1 MKKNFLVATLSLTI
15 ATASS
20 VAYAQFGGLTK
31 AIGGGA
37 AAADS
42 SSVSAESLVSN
53 YVGGTKNV
61 MTADVYML
69 KALGLKEQAAK
80 EELAMKN
87 LTEGSTSAGLED
99 AAKVQTESSK
109 ALEEK
114 MNGKKVTMDAEGKKN
129 YSLGLLNLAKG
140 VKSYMGLSGDV
151 KNFRPGLGSIS
162 GAGQAAAYVVKSLP
176 DSTSNLLGTLKK
188 AVAFARENK
197 VEVPAEASSLI

>member
-1 MKKNFLVATLSLTI
+1 MKKNFLVAALSLTI

-20 VAYAQFGGLTK
+20 VAYAQFGGLTN
-31 AIGGGA
+31 ALGGG
-37 AAADS
+37 S
-42 SSVSAESLVSN
+42 SAGSAVTAESLVSS

-61 MTADVYML
+61 MTADIYML
-69 KALGLKEQAAK
+69 NALGLKEQAAK

-114 MNGKKVTMDAEGKKN
+114 MSGKKVTMDAEGKKN
-129 YSLGLLNLAKG
+129 YTLGLASLAKG
-140 VKSYMGLSGDV
+140 VKSYMGMSGDV
-151 KNFRPGLGSIS
+151 KNFRPGLGSIG
-162 GAGQAAAYVVKSLP
+162 GAGQAALYVVKSLP
-176 DSTSNLLGTLKK
+176 DSTTNLLGTLKK

-197 VEVPAEASSLI
+197 VEVPAEATSLL

>member
-1 MKKNFLVATLSLTI
+1 MKKNFLVAALSI
-15 ATASS
+15 AVATASS
-20 VAYAQFGGLTK
+20 VAYAQLGALSS
-31 AIGGGA
+31 ALGGA
-37 AAADS
+37 GS
-42 SSVSAESLVSN
+42 GSSVSAEGLVRN

-61 MTADVYML
+61 MTADIYML
-69 KALGLKEQAAK
+69 NALGLKEQAAK

-129 YSLGLLNLAKG
+129 YSLGLLSLAKG
-140 VKSYMGLSGDV
+140 VKDYMGMSGDV
-151 KNFRPGLGSIS
+151 KNFRPGLGSIG
-162 GAGQAAAYVVKSLP
+162 GAGGAAVYVVKSLP
-176 DSTSNLLGTLKK
+176 DSTTNLLGTLKK

-197 VEVPAEASSLI
+197 IEVPAEATSVL

>member
-1 MKKNFLVATLSLTI
+1 MKQKFLVAVLSLTL

-20 VAYAQFGGLTK
+20 VVYAQFGGLTK
-31 AIGGGA
+31 ALGGA
-37 AAADS
+37 TS
-42 SSVSAESLVSN
+42 SSGSVTAESLVSS

-69 KALGLKEQAAK
+69 NALGLKEQAAK
-80 EELAMKN
+80 EDLAMKN
-87 LTEGSTSAGLED
+87 LTEGATSSGLED

-129 YSLGLLNLAKG
+129 YTLGLLNLAKG
-140 VKSYMGLSGDV
+140 VKSYMGMSGDA
-151 KNFRPGLGSIS
+151 KNFRPSLTSIG
-162 GAGQAAAYVVKSLP
+162 GAGQAAVYVVKSLP

-197 VEVPAEASSLI
+197 IEVPAEATSVL